1 MNTGLEMEREYRGH
15 IIGLK
20 MESEYRGRFIGLKME
35 SECIEDVLLGL
46 RWKVNT
52 GLKMESDYRA

>member
-1 MNTGLEMEREYRGH
+1 MNTGLKMESEYRER

-20 MESEYRGRFIGLKME
+20 MESEY
-35 SECIEDVLLGL
+35 IEDVLLGL

-52 GLKMESDYRA
+52 GFKMESEYRA